1 MAKLVKSRAFTL
13 VESVV
18 VLAIAIMLVAWPAVA
33 LHEYRERMA
42 FNQTIETVT
51 SEIEYAKRYA
61 ILKRQ
66 TVKITNLPLEHKLL
80 IVYPRRGFK
89 HIPFDKSVNVRLGR
103 ENSFLIRGAGTTAP
117 RTLAFEQNGR
127 RKLVTMQLEWG
138 KMSFG

>member
-1 MAKLVKSRAFTL
+1 
-13 VESVV
+13 
-18 VLAIAIMLVAWPAVA
+18 
-33 LHEYRERMA
+33 
-42 FNQTIETVT
+42 VT